1 MELRQ
6 GIDITSVK
14 RMEKAIVRQ
23 GARLVNRIF
32 TSGERAYCEGKRMK
46 YEHYAARFAAKEAVM
61 KAVGVKRKDRFR
73 FGEIEVRRQPTGKP
87 YIYLSGI
94 TRKRFG
100 LPEKFQMELSI
111 THEREYAMATV
122 LIVIP

>member
-23 GARLVNRIF
+23 GVRLVNRIF

-61 KAVGVKRKDRFR
+61 KAVGIKRKDRFR
-73 FGEIEVRRQPTGKP
+73 FGEIEVRRQLTGKP
-87 YIYLSGI
+87 YIYLSGV

-100 LPEKFQMELSI
+100 LPKKFQMELSM

-122 LIVIP
+122 LILIP